1 MMVKSVFPHKIIRN
15 TQFYHIRAD
24 KGEIKNILLDNRI
37 LEFHYGTQFLK
48 AVRFFV
54 AFA

>member
-1 MMVKSVFPHKIIRN
+1 MMVKLVFPHKIIRN

-37 LEFHYGTQFLK
+37 LEFHNGTQFSE
-48 AVRFFV
+48 AIRFFV
-54 AFA
+54 ASA